1 VGCHRMQKEGG
12 GKGVIGISC
21 ATAEFDRRS
30 DTFMRQRLCS
40 GYGRAIDLHIV
51 SIAGWTA
58 TVVLGGDIQKASAGF
73 LDWWIALF
81 KLLLSES
88 VVFSLPFCFGLFFSA
103 M

>member
-1 VGCHRMQKEGG
+1 MQKEGG

-58 TVVLGGDIQKASAGF
+58 TVVLGGDIQKSVGGVFRLVDCVVQASLVRVGCVQSF
-73 LDWWIALF
+73 
-81 KLLLSES
+81 LLL
-88 VVFSLPFCFGLFFSA
+88 GLFFSA